1 MVPAF
6 VVLLQHSM
14 AVHRRQG
21 NRPDRDPAQAAQAGG
36 ADEPHPGTRAGGPQ
50 ASRWAAPAQTL
61 VIIGAI
67 IAVMLWKIDG

>member
-1 MVPAF
+1 
-6 VVLLQHSM
+6 M

-21 NRPDRDPAQAAQAGG
+21 NRPDRDPAQAAQAGGG

-61 VIIGAI
+61 VIIVAIIGAI
-67 IAVMLWKIDG
+67 TVMLWKIDG